1 MSPVV
6 RRYWRVPREDG
17 ATYIHPTPGDLP
29 ALVERTRRLIA
40 SWDFQ
45 VGGRPFREFRA
56 AARAEILLLARQYAE
71 RWGFAVEREW
81 SEPMPLIATG
91 HQPPPFHPGV
101 WIKNFLAGSLASAV
115 GGAALNLV
123 VDNDEARGQA
133 YRFPARAALGGMPR
147 PSLPGHASSSGETMP
162 THEAA
167 WACHP
172 AVAASQVQFAPP
184 GGGLAFE
191 EQAPDVLRA
200 EAIHA
205 VLSAAPAECA
215 EPFRISWKHLI
226 TATPGAAS
234 LGEML
239 AVARRKQ
246 EEQVGLR
253 NYELPISQLADS
265 KAFRLFV
272 AAMLLRHEELFAA
285 YNDSLAEYRRAYR
298 ERSAAQPVPDLA
310 RDGRRIETPFWV
322 WRSGERRRRLWVE
335 ARGDGLVLSADREEI
350 GDAAQVA
357 DLRKAGWKIR
367 PRVLSMTL
375 FVRMV
380 VADTFI
386 HGLGGALYDQI
397 TDGIFERL
405 FRVRPPE
412 MVLASCTVRLP
423 LKGFPATERDLARAL
438 RAMRDWRYN
447 PDRMMGKSA
456 LARPEARVLIEEK
469 RRLIASRG
477 ATREDRR
484 RAFLRIH
491 EINDALAA
499 LEPDGPRAAARDLQG
514 VRREL
519 GWNAVIQDREYP
531 FCFHD
536 PGQLAKFY
544 RTATAIER
552 M

>member
-1 MSPVV
+1 MSPIV

-17 ATYIHPTPGDLP
+17 ATYIHPTPGDLE

-45 VGGRPFREFRA
+45 VGGRSFQEFRA
-56 AARAEILLLARQYAE
+56 AARAEIILLARLYAE

-133 YRFPARAALGGMPR
+133 YRFPAGVAAAQVEFAPSAGGAAL
-147 PSLPGHASSSGETMP
+147 ED
-162 THEAA
+162 
-167 WACHP
+167 
-172 AVAASQVQFAPP
+172 
-184 GGGLAFE
+184 
-191 EQAPDVLRA
+191 QAPDVLRA

-234 LGEML
+234 LGEVL

-246 EEQVGLR
+246 EEEVGLR

-272 AAMLLRHEELFAA
+272 AAMLLRHGELFAA
-285 YNDSLAEYRRAYR
+285 YNDLLAEYRRAYR

-357 DLRKAGWKIR
+357 GLRKAGWKIR

-375 FVRMV
+375 FVRLA

-423 LKGFPATERDLARAL
+423 LKGFPATERDLARTL
-438 RAMRDWRYN
+438 RAMRDWRHN
-447 PDRMMGKSA
+447 PDRMMGKSG
-456 LARPEARVLIEEK
+456 LARPEARALIEEK

-499 LEPDGPRAAARDLQG
+499 LDPDGARAAARDLQG

-536 PGQLAKFY
+536 ARQLADFY
-544 RTATAIER
+544 RTVTAIDR